1 MYLCESQ
8 KYDMEF
14 EVRKRDFEV
23 VACPQFW
30 KPVIENLDIQDVW
43 LLSLY
48 SFFLYHQE
56 FDFFLLFSSLDNS

>member
-30 KPVIENLDIQDVW
+30 KPVIENLDIQRCLVT
-43 LLSLY
+43 
-48 SFFLYHQE
+48 FFI
-56 FDFFLLFSSLDNS
+56 

>member
-14 EVRKRDFEV
+14 EVRKRDLEV

-30 KPVIENLDIQDVW
+30 KPVIENLDIQDV
-43 LLSLY
+43 
-48 SFFLYHQE
+48 
-56 FDFFLLFSSLDNS
+56 